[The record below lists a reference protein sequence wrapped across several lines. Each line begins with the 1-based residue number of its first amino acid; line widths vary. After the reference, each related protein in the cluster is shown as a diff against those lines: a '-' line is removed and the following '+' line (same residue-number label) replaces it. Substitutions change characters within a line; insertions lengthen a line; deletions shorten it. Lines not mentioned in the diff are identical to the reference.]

1 MPRELSFTITK
12 IEPEAGDLHLVV
24 EWATRDPGGERTTL
38 LVDTLPLPLDAGK
51 AEIEAAVRQRARS
64 YVRPR
69 FLDAKPDLP
78 PEQLALVGK
87 ERLVSELEVRP

>member
-1 MPRELSFTITK
+1 MPELSFTITK
-12 IEPEAGDLHLVV
+12 IEPEADDIHVTV
-24 EWATRDPGGERTTL
+24 EWASREPSGERTTL
-38 LVDTLPLPLDAGK
+38 LVDTLAVPLTATR

-78 PEQLALVGK
+78 PEQLALVGR
-87 ERLVSELEVRP
+87 ERLVSELEVQP

>member
-1 MPRELSFTITK
+1 MPAELSFTITR
-12 IEPEAGDLHLVV
+12 IEPEAGDLHVTV
-24 EWATRDPGGERTTL
+24 EWASREPGGERTTL
-38 LVDTLPLPLDAGK
+38 LVDTLAIPLPATR

-69 FLDAKPDLP
+69 FLDARPDLP

-87 ERLVSELEVRP
+87 ERLVSELEVQP

>member
-1 MPRELSFTITK
+1 MPAELSFTITR
-12 IEPEAGDLHLVV
+12 IEPEAGDLHVTV
-24 EWATRDPGGERTTL
+24 EWAAREPGGERTTL
-38 LVDTLPLPLDAGK
+38 LVDTLAIPLPATR

-69 FLDAKPDLP
+69 FLDARPDLP

-87 ERLVSELEVRP
+87 ERLVSELEVQP

>member
-1 MPRELSFTITK
+1 MPAELSFTITK
-12 IEPEAGDLHLVV
+12 IEPDAGDLHLVV

-38 LVDTLPLPLDAGK
+38 LVDTLAVPLTATR

-69 FLDAKPDLP
+69 FIDAKPDLP
-78 PEQLALVGK
+78 PEHLALVGR
-87 ERLVSELEVRP
+87 ERLVSELEVLP